1 MLLTEKQMVLG
12 MLVNQLVSNH
22 YPAAEPDDQ
31 IFRALQLM
39 EDFDIHHI
47 AVLDHKKY
55 LGLLSKDDLLD
66 ADDDTIAVKELTSR
80 MLQKSV
86 KPDEHFLSAL
96 KLASQN
102 NLSLVP
108 VVNNEQEWEG
118 AIPYIELIKA
128 SAQFTGA
135 EELGAVIVLEM
146 ERKSY
151 SFGEISRLVETND
164 AYITQFNTFFE
175 AETSLLVVTIKI
187 NKMEISDI
195 ISTFQRYEYIIR
207 YFIGEEQYENELR
220 YNYDHLMSYLKF

>member
-1 MLLTEKQMVLG
+1 

-22 YPAAEPDDQ
+22 YPTAEPDDQ

-39 EDFDIHHI
+39 EDFDIYHI